1 MTKKFQKDLPSSDLK
16 SVLAEGKRLKDLTPT
31 TKDWIRGR
39 LLEDTSVKPI
49 NKVEKAADSMTKTGG
64 GLINWAKN
72 NPVQAALLIV
82 PGAFGFRLASKAGT
96 FIAKKYGPKAADK
109 VKDTF
114 AKKMAPDFKVSKKE
128 SVISKTVKKNDEKK
142 PPIQNSGVDKIVKKK
157 TPPIQRSGVDKLNLA
172 KQKVNNSKQ
181 IKNLNL
187 SFDDKKKVI
196 NQIAKDDNKTLTNA
210 LAQVLKKNGKTKS
223 IISKPVKVDKTKP
236 DTTNKKTFER
246 MREIIEERK
255 KPEYTAKMTKIK
267 KEQEKTFARNE
278 KRRRDK
284 ITAKRNQ
291 TIKNKKEDE
300 AKKLAKTQTG
310 PKLTSL
316 QKLYKE
322 FKNKPEGISKAI
334 DKLDISPPEKS
345 RLRQEVVSYKPSL
358 KEITELGLKKGG
370 LIKRNMGGNLK
381 QPPAGNK
388 GLRKLPT
395 PVRNKMGFA
404 KRGGVVKKSTGGFL
418 GAGKALRGQ
427 GAVMK
432 KRGGKIGY

>member
-1 MTKKFQKDLPSSDLK
+1 MTIKKISK
-16 SVLAEGKRLKDLTPT
+16 ER
-31 TKDWIRGR
+31 
-39 LLEDTSVKPI
+39 LEDTLARGENLSKLTNTTKNWLRQNIVKDNNIKPV
-49 NKVEKAADSMTKTGG
+49 NKLEKAADKLIATKSK
-64 GLINWAKN
+64 GLINWFKN
-72 NPVQAALLIV
+72 NPIETALLFTGG
-82 PGAFGFRLASKAGT
+82 PGLARGAVNYVR
-96 FIAKKYGPKAADK
+96 KKYGKEVIKK
-109 VKDTF
+109 VKEKLLIEYKKKSPPKGNINK
-114 AKKMAPDFKVSKKE
+114 AKTDSTIFQSSGQKRIGFNKSRE
-128 SVISKTVKKNDEKK
+128 SVITKPKIKKYKK
-142 PPIQNSGVDKIVKKK
+142 PESNE
-157 TPPIQRSGVDKLNLA
+157 
-172 KQKVNNSKQ
+172 
-181 IKNLNL
+181 IK
-187 SFDDKKKVI
+187 
-196 NQIAKDDNKTLTNA
+196 
-210 LAQVLKKNGKTKS
+210 
-223 IISKPVKVDKTKP
+223 KPVVDKTKV
-236 DTTNKKTFER
+236 DTTNQKTFKRIKEIEKER
-246 MREIIEERK
+246 AT
-255 KPEYTAKMTKIK
+255 PEYTAKMTKIK

-310 PKLTSL
+310 PKLNQV
-316 QKLYKE
+316 QKLYKQ
-322 FKNKPEGISKAI
+322 FKNNPKGINNAI
-334 DKLDISPPEKS
+334 DKLDMNSAAKS
-345 RLRQEVVSYKPSL
+345 KLRQEVQSYKPTL
-358 KEITELGLKKGG
+358 KEKSELGLKKGG